1 MKICHSRQ
9 WLLSGSCVMGEPEAY
24 SGSQIFS
31 PALWKSTNPLLSGEP
46 EKELLTPRCLETNT
60 CFCLFRSSG
69 RGLKRKPDGEQEGWM
84 DLWILKLSHGAKR
97 MCNLSALFCAA
108 NRESYTFLEYVFTVC
123 DSCAPASLVFRALPG
138 CFKNQ
143 LGWGVYSVLH
153 LNLNLTSPTPPT
165 SNYCQAFE
173 WVAPK
178 VTSQRKKRCLCG
190 LWI

>member
-9 WLLSGSCVMGEPEAY
+9 WLLSGSCVMGEPGAH

-31 PALWKSTNPLLSGEP
+31 PALWKSTNPLLSREP
-46 EKELLTPRCLETNT
+46 EKELLTLRCLETNT
-60 CFCLFRSSG
+60 CFYLFRSSG
-69 RGLKRKPDGEQEGWM
+69 RGLKRKPDIGEQEGWM
-84 DLWILKLSHGAKR
+84 DVWILKLSLGAKR
-97 MCNLSALFCAA
+97 MCNLSTLLCCQPWIVHILGIRAYCLW
-108 NRESYTFLEYVFTVC
+108 FLCPCQFSVQGTAWVFWK
-123 DSCAPASLVFRALPG
+123 SARIG
-138 CFKNQ
+138 
-143 LGWGVYSVLH
+143 YSVLH

-178 VTSQRKKRCLCG
+178 VTSQRKERCLCG